1 MSILNLLRGLN
12 VEVDPIKN
20 KVTITGLR
28 FLYVCRD
35 LEKYIGAKMLY
46 SILDNVS
53 YSRLVFSMFYLP
65 DFYHAINTLLTDPK
79 FKRRIRSGRELLAI
93 RTELEKIPLIAN
105 IKIIN
110 ETEPNAIP
118 KIDKSKLNK
127 IFNNIKLFDYQ
138 DKFIDDCIWKSKLLG
153 LNGYL
158 LDAPPGAGKAQPLY
172 SKVKIP
178 GGWTT
183 MGEIQP
189 GDYVETDEGKY
200 TRVLDT
206 FPQGLRD
213 VYEITFKD
221 GRKVRCDENHL
232 WKVHFYDWKL
242 PNTCDDGYRIKTT
255 LEMIKE
261 HKRVRSKGKYLKIPL
276 VTGIDRPSYRDVDL
290 PLDPYFLGAILG
302 DGGIS
307 GTGVHIHT
315 PDEEIIDKIREK
327 LIPECQ
333 IIKNNYI
340 ESTCPV
346 FSVVRSGRENG
357 RKNQVKEILIEL
369 GLYGKRAWEKSIPE
383 VYFTGSYHQRL
394 ELLKGLLDT
403 DGYAGNGGSIEFSST
418 SETMALQ
425 VQELVW
431 SIGGICKLAKRQTYF
446 THKGVKKSGRISYRL
461 NIRHQFPESLFHVTR
476 KRDNLSNDN
485 QYSRHG
491 LKLAITDIEY
501 IGKEETKCISI
512 LSEKK
517 LYLTDNYIVTHN
529 TITSISLME
538 VLDADTI
545 IVVCPKK
552 AVNNVWDETINRIYK
567 EPQSYSMSLPVLHG
581 PSKPAGFD
589 INDHFIVCHY
599 ESLGKLNDYL
609 KSIKIPNKKYAVVL
623 DECLHPDTEVLT
635 PTGFKSIKDVTTDDK
650 VLQYNPDGS
659 NSWVN
664 PSRVVKKPTLESH
677 HYINSRWEQVVTP
690 NHRMIYKQ
698 KHRKS
703 GELSLREKLS
713 KDYYPGDDNTIVSGI
728 LINNGKTKLT
738 PLEKLLIAIQADGS
752 INYVSEVSKFI
763 KIEFHLTK
771 ERKINRLLN
780 ILKDVGIEYSDY
792 SSRNTDRIDKRF
804 LIRIPFEMLDFLKGF
819 ESCAKKIKSFDS
831 WVDLSDKTSD
841 WCREFI
847 EELVE
852 WDGYKSPPVDGIIKY
867 IYYSSTES
875 INADIVQLVAANCG
889 VRIKRTLSIDD
900 RKETYKDNH
909 RINMMKVSLANNQ
922 CTRKVINKHIDPVD
936 FYCVTVPSG
945 MFYVRYN
952 NKVSVTGN
960 CHSLNSHNSERSIQF
975 RELVSKIDP
984 IFCLW
989 MSGTPIKAL
998 GTETMTMF
1006 ATIDRLFDK
1015 SVYKSFLKVF
1025 GISGVYAISVMAHR
1039 LQLVRSEIK
1048 TNGSGVEQYTHKVK
1062 VTLQN
1067 GADYTLKTI
1076 SNKMIDYVK
1085 ERKEYYQKNAKK
1097 YEEDFFTSIDVY
1109 ISEVTR
1115 GRGNTT
1121 LFRNELEDYLTK
1133 AKTLHNGYSPT
1144 DPKHKQ
1150 YVLECNYYEDKVI
1163 IPRLPNDVKKI
1174 FRKAKSVYKYVELTI
1189 MGEALGNILGKARS
1203 RCNADM
1209 VKQLVTDAK
1218 VISEDGEIYQSN
1230 LPDLILNAQ
1239 AKTIIFTD
1247 YVEVVKETEY
1257 QLKLKG
1263 FKPISIFGETTSGNG
1278 LALQTKIFK
1287 EDSEIN
1293 PLITT
1298 YKTLSE
1304 AVPLT
1309 EANRVIFLN
1318 LPFRSG
1324 TYEQAVKRANRIG
1337 QTLDV
1342 DLFEVTLDTGEEPNI
1357 STRNEDI
1364 LKWSEEQVALILGK
1378 KLPEENKEILHGLI
1392 ETSTIEDKVKTGINT
1407 ITKVASKFLDW

>member
-12 VEVDPIKN
+12 VEVDPVSN

-158 LDAPPGAGKAQPLY
+158 LDAPPG
-172 SKVKIP
+172 
-178 GGWTT
+178 
-183 MGEIQP
+183 
-189 GDYVETDEGKY
+189 
-200 TRVLDT
+200 
-206 FPQGLRD
+206 
-213 VYEITFKD
+213 
-221 GRKVRCDENHL
+221 
-232 WKVHFYDWKL
+232 
-242 PNTCDDGYRIKTT
+242 
-255 LEMIKE
+255 
-261 HKRVRSKGKYLKIPL
+261 
-276 VTGIDRPSYRDVDL
+276 
-290 PLDPYFLGAILG
+290 
-302 DGGIS
+302 S
-307 GTGVHIHT
+307 G
-315 PDEEIIDKIREK
+315 
-327 LIPECQ
+327 
-333 IIKNNYI
+333 
-340 ESTCPV
+340 
-346 FSVVRSGRENG
+346 
-357 RKNQVKEILIEL
+357 
-369 GLYGKRAWEKSIPE
+369 KSI
-383 VYFTGSYHQRL
+383 S
-394 ELLKGLLDT
+394 
-403 DGYAGNGGSIEFSST
+403 
-418 SETMALQ
+418 
-425 VQELVW
+425 
-431 SIGGICKLAKRQTYF
+431 
-446 THKGVKKSGRISYRL
+446 
-461 NIRHQFPESLFHVTR
+461 
-476 KRDNLSNDN
+476 
-485 QYSRHG
+485 
-491 LKLAITDIEY
+491 
-501 IGKEETKCISI
+501 
-512 LSEKK
+512 
-517 LYLTDNYIVTHN
+517 
-529 TITSISLME
+529 SISLME
-538 VLDADTI
+538 ILDIDTI
-545 IVVCPKK
+545 FVVSPKK
-552 AVNNVWDETINRIYK
+552 AVNDVWDETITRIYK

-581 PSKPAGFD
+581 PSKPAGFN
-589 INDHFIVCHY
+589 INDRFIVCHY

-609 KSIKIPNKKYAVVL
+609 KSIKIPNKRYGVIL
-623 DECLHPDTEVLT
+623 DE
-635 PTGFKSIKDVTTDDK
+635 S
-650 VLQYNPDGS
+650 
-659 NSWVN
+659 
-664 PSRVVKKPTLESH
+664 
-677 HYINSRWEQVVTP
+677 
-690 NHRMIYKQ
+690 
-698 KHRKS
+698 
-703 GELSLREKLS
+703 
-713 KDYYPGDDNTIVSGI
+713 
-728 LINNGKTKLT
+728 
-738 PLEKLLIAIQADGS
+738 
-752 INYVSEVSKFI
+752 
-763 KIEFHLTK
+763 
-771 ERKINRLLN
+771 
-780 ILKDVGIEYSDY
+780 
-792 SSRNTDRIDKRF
+792 
-804 LIRIPFEMLDFLKGF
+804 
-819 ESCAKKIKSFDS
+819 
-831 WVDLSDKTSD
+831 
-841 WCREFI
+841 
-847 EELVE
+847 
-852 WDGYKSPPVDGIIKY
+852 
-867 IYYSSTES
+867 
-875 INADIVQLVAANCG
+875 
-889 VRIKRTLSIDD
+889 
-900 RKETYKDNH
+900 
-909 RINMMKVSLANNQ
+909 
-922 CTRKVINKHIDPVD
+922 
-936 FYCVTVPSG
+936 
-945 MFYVRYN
+945 
-952 NKVSVTGN
+952 
-960 CHSLNSHNSERSIQF
+960 HSLNSHNSERSIQF

-1097 YEEDFFTSIDVY
+1097 YEDDFFSSIEVY
-1109 ISEVTR
+1109 RSCVVK
-1115 GRGNTT
+1115 GRGDTSF
-1121 LFRNELEDYLTK
+1121 FRADLEDYLSK

-1392 ETSTIEDKVKTGINT
+1392 ETSTIEDKIKTGIDT
-1407 ITKVASKFLDW
+1407 VTRVASKFLDW

>member
-12 VEVDPIKN
+12 VEVDPVSN

-158 LDAPPGAGKAQPLY
+158 LDAPPGAGKTA
-172 SKVKIP
+172 
-178 GGWTT
+178 
-183 MGEIQP
+183 
-189 GDYVETDEGKY
+189 
-200 TRVLDT
+200 
-206 FPQGLRD
+206 
-213 VYEITFKD
+213 
-221 GRKVRCDENHL
+221 
-232 WKVHFYDWKL
+232 
-242 PNTCDDGYRIKTT
+242 
-255 LEMIKE
+255 
-261 HKRVRSKGKYLKIPL
+261 
-276 VTGIDRPSYRDVDL
+276 
-290 PLDPYFLGAILG
+290 A
-302 DGGIS
+302 
-307 GTGVHIHT
+307 
-315 PDEEIIDKIREK
+315 
-327 LIPECQ
+327 
-333 IIKNNYI
+333 
-340 ESTCPV
+340 
-346 FSVVRSGRENG
+346 
-357 RKNQVKEILIEL
+357 
-369 GLYGKRAWEKSIPE
+369 
-383 VYFTGSYHQRL
+383 
-394 ELLKGLLDT
+394 
-403 DGYAGNGGSIEFSST
+403 
-418 SETMALQ
+418 
-425 VQELVW
+425 
-431 SIGGICKLAKRQTYF
+431 
-446 THKGVKKSGRISYRL
+446 
-461 NIRHQFPESLFHVTR
+461 
-476 KRDNLSNDN
+476 
-485 QYSRHG
+485 
-491 LKLAITDIEY
+491 
-501 IGKEETKCISI
+501 
-512 LSEKK
+512 
-517 LYLTDNYIVTHN
+517 
-529 TITSISLME
+529 SISLME

-552 AVNNVWDETINRIYK
+552 AVNDVWDETINRIYK

-589 INDHFIVCHY
+589 INDRFIVCHY

-623 DECLHPDTEVLT
+623 DE
-635 PTGFKSIKDVTTDDK
+635 
-650 VLQYNPDGS
+650 
-659 NSWVN
+659 
-664 PSRVVKKPTLESH
+664 SH
-677 HYINSRWEQVVTP
+677 L
-690 NHRMIYKQ
+690 M
-698 KHRKS
+698 
-703 GELSLREKLS
+703 
-713 KDYYPGDDNTIVSGI
+713 
-728 LINNGKTKLT
+728 
-738 PLEKLLIAIQADGS
+738 
-752 INYVSEVSKFI
+752 
-763 KIEFHLTK
+763 
-771 ERKINRLLN
+771 
-780 ILKDVGIEYSDY
+780 
-792 SSRNTDRIDKRF
+792 
-804 LIRIPFEMLDFLKGF
+804 
-819 ESCAKKIKSFDS
+819 
-831 WVDLSDKTSD
+831 
-841 WCREFI
+841 
-847 EELVE
+847 
-852 WDGYKSPPVDGIIKY
+852 
-867 IYYSSTES
+867 
-875 INADIVQLVAANCG
+875 
-889 VRIKRTLSIDD
+889 
-900 RKETYKDNH
+900 
-909 RINMMKVSLANNQ
+909 
-922 CTRKVINKHIDPVD
+922 
-936 FYCVTVPSG
+936 
-945 MFYVRYN
+945 
-952 NKVSVTGN
+952 
-960 CHSLNSHNSERSIQF
+960 NSHNSERSIQF

-1097 YEEDFFTSIDVY
+1097 YEDDFFSSIEVY
-1109 ISEVTR
+1109 RSRVVK
-1115 GRGNTT
+1115 GRGDTG
-1121 LFRNELEDYLTK
+1121 LFRADLEDYLSK

-1392 ETSTIEDKVKTGINT
+1392 ETSTIEDKIKTGIDT
-1407 ITKVASKFLDW
+1407 VTRVASKFLDW

>member
-12 VEVDPIKN
+12 VEVDPIRN
-20 KVTITGLR
+20 KIEITGLR

-35 LEKYIGAKMLY
+35 LEKYIGSKMLY

-118 KIDKSKLNK
+118 KLDKSKLNK

-138 DKFIDDCIWKSKLLG
+138 DKFIDDCVWKSKLLG

-158 LDAPPGAGKAQPLY
+158 LDAGAG
-172 SKVKIP
+172 
-178 GGWTT
+178 T
-183 MGEIQP
+183 
-189 GDYVETDEGKY
+189 GK
-200 TRVLDT
+200 T
-206 FPQGLRD
+206 
-213 VYEITFKD
+213 
-221 GRKVRCDENHL
+221 
-232 WKVHFYDWKL
+232 
-242 PNTCDDGYRIKTT
+242 
-255 LEMIKE
+255 
-261 HKRVRSKGKYLKIPL
+261 
-276 VTGIDRPSYRDVDL
+276 
-290 PLDPYFLGAILG
+290 IL
-302 DGGIS
+302 
-307 GTGVHIHT
+307 
-315 PDEEIIDKIREK
+315 
-327 LIPECQ
+327 
-333 IIKNNYI
+333 
-340 ESTCPV
+340 
-346 FSVVRSGRENG
+346 
-357 RKNQVKEILIEL
+357 
-369 GLYGKRAWEKSIPE
+369 
-383 VYFTGSYHQRL
+383 
-394 ELLKGLLDT
+394 
-403 DGYAGNGGSIEFSST
+403 
-418 SETMALQ
+418 
-425 VQELVW
+425 
-431 SIGGICKLAKRQTYF
+431 
-446 THKGVKKSGRISYRL
+446 
-461 NIRHQFPESLFHVTR
+461 
-476 KRDNLSNDN
+476 
-485 QYSRHG
+485 
-491 LKLAITDIEY
+491 
-501 IGKEETKCISI
+501 
-512 LSEKK
+512 
-517 LYLTDNYIVTHN
+517 
-529 TITSISLME
+529 SISLAEM
-538 VLDADTI
+538 LDSDTI
-545 IVVCPKK
+545 IVISPKK
-552 AVNNVWDETINRIYK
+552 AVNDVWDETITRIYK
-567 EPQSYSMSLPVLHG
+567 EPQPYSMSLPILHG

-589 INDHFIVCHY
+589 INDRFIVCHY

-609 KSIKIPNKKYAVVL
+609 DSIKIPNKRYAIVL
-623 DECLHPDTEVLT
+623 DE
-635 PTGFKSIKDVTTDDK
+635 
-650 VLQYNPDGS
+650 
-659 NSWVN
+659 
-664 PSRVVKKPTLESH
+664 
-677 HYINSRWEQVVTP
+677 
-690 NHRMIYKQ
+690 
-698 KHRKS
+698 
-703 GELSLREKLS
+703 
-713 KDYYPGDDNTIVSGI
+713 
-728 LINNGKTKLT
+728 
-738 PLEKLLIAIQADGS
+738 
-752 INYVSEVSKFI
+752 
-763 KIEFHLTK
+763 
-771 ERKINRLLN
+771 
-780 ILKDVGIEYSDY
+780 
-792 SSRNTDRIDKRF
+792 
-804 LIRIPFEMLDFLKGF
+804 
-819 ESCAKKIKSFDS
+819 
-831 WVDLSDKTSD
+831 
-841 WCREFI
+841 
-847 EELVE
+847 
-852 WDGYKSPPVDGIIKY
+852 
-867 IYYSSTES
+867 
-875 INADIVQLVAANCG
+875 
-889 VRIKRTLSIDD
+889 
-900 RKETYKDNH
+900 
-909 RINMMKVSLANNQ
+909 
-922 CTRKVINKHIDPVD
+922 
-936 FYCVTVPSG
+936 
-945 MFYVRYN
+945 
-952 NKVSVTGN
+952 

-1097 YEEDFFTSIDVY
+1097 YEDDFFSSIEVY
-1109 ISEVTR
+1109 RSRVVK
-1115 GRGNTT
+1115 GRGDTNF
-1121 LFRNELEDYLTK
+1121 FRADLEDYLSK

-1163 IPRLPNDVKKI
+1163 IPRLPNDVKKV

-1209 VKQLVTDAK
+1209 VKQLVADAK

-1392 ETSTIEDKVKTGINT
+1392 ETSTIEDKIKTGIDT
-1407 ITKVASKFLDW
+1407 VTRVASKFLDW

>member
-12 VEVDPIKN
+12 VEVDPVSN

-110 ETEPNAIP
+110 STDPSAIP

-158 LDAPPGAGKAQPLY
+158 LDAPPG
-172 SKVKIP
+172 
-178 GGWTT
+178 
-183 MGEIQP
+183 
-189 GDYVETDEGKY
+189 
-200 TRVLDT
+200 
-206 FPQGLRD
+206 
-213 VYEITFKD
+213 
-221 GRKVRCDENHL
+221 
-232 WKVHFYDWKL
+232 
-242 PNTCDDGYRIKTT
+242 
-255 LEMIKE
+255 
-261 HKRVRSKGKYLKIPL
+261 
-276 VTGIDRPSYRDVDL
+276 
-290 PLDPYFLGAILG
+290 
-302 DGGIS
+302 S
-307 GTGVHIHT
+307 G
-315 PDEEIIDKIREK
+315 
-327 LIPECQ
+327 
-333 IIKNNYI
+333 
-340 ESTCPV
+340 
-346 FSVVRSGRENG
+346 
-357 RKNQVKEILIEL
+357 
-369 GLYGKRAWEKSIPE
+369 KSI
-383 VYFTGSYHQRL
+383 S
-394 ELLKGLLDT
+394 
-403 DGYAGNGGSIEFSST
+403 
-418 SETMALQ
+418 
-425 VQELVW
+425 
-431 SIGGICKLAKRQTYF
+431 
-446 THKGVKKSGRISYRL
+446 
-461 NIRHQFPESLFHVTR
+461 
-476 KRDNLSNDN
+476 
-485 QYSRHG
+485 
-491 LKLAITDIEY
+491 
-501 IGKEETKCISI
+501 
-512 LSEKK
+512 
-517 LYLTDNYIVTHN
+517 
-529 TITSISLME
+529 SISLME
-538 VLDADTI
+538 ILDIDTI
-545 IVVCPKK
+545 FVVSPKK
-552 AVNNVWDETINRIYK
+552 AVNDVWDETITRIYK

-589 INDHFIVCHY
+589 IDDRFIVCHY

-609 KSIKIPNKKYAVVL
+609 KSIKIPNKRYGVIL
-623 DECLHPDTEVLT
+623 DE
-635 PTGFKSIKDVTTDDK
+635 S
-650 VLQYNPDGS
+650 
-659 NSWVN
+659 
-664 PSRVVKKPTLESH
+664 
-677 HYINSRWEQVVTP
+677 
-690 NHRMIYKQ
+690 
-698 KHRKS
+698 
-703 GELSLREKLS
+703 
-713 KDYYPGDDNTIVSGI
+713 
-728 LINNGKTKLT
+728 
-738 PLEKLLIAIQADGS
+738 
-752 INYVSEVSKFI
+752 
-763 KIEFHLTK
+763 
-771 ERKINRLLN
+771 
-780 ILKDVGIEYSDY
+780 
-792 SSRNTDRIDKRF
+792 
-804 LIRIPFEMLDFLKGF
+804 
-819 ESCAKKIKSFDS
+819 
-831 WVDLSDKTSD
+831 
-841 WCREFI
+841 
-847 EELVE
+847 
-852 WDGYKSPPVDGIIKY
+852 
-867 IYYSSTES
+867 
-875 INADIVQLVAANCG
+875 
-889 VRIKRTLSIDD
+889 
-900 RKETYKDNH
+900 
-909 RINMMKVSLANNQ
+909 
-922 CTRKVINKHIDPVD
+922 
-936 FYCVTVPSG
+936 
-945 MFYVRYN
+945 
-952 NKVSVTGN
+952 
-960 CHSLNSHNSERSIQF
+960 HSLNSHNSERSIQF

-1015 SVYKSFLKVF
+1015 NVYKSFLKVF

-1097 YEEDFFTSIDVY
+1097 YEDDFFSSIEVY
-1109 ISEVTR
+1109 RSCVVK
-1115 GRGNTT
+1115 GRGDTSF
-1121 LFRNELEDYLTK
+1121 FRADLEDYLSK

-1392 ETSTIEDKVKTGINT
+1392 ESSTVEDKVKTGINT

>member
-12 VEVDPIKN
+12 VEVDPVHN
-20 KVTITGLR
+20 KVEITGLR

-118 KIDKSKLNK
+118 KLDKSKLNK

-158 LDAPPGAGKAQPLY
+158 LDAPPGAGKTA
-172 SKVKIP
+172 
-178 GGWTT
+178 
-183 MGEIQP
+183 
-189 GDYVETDEGKY
+189 
-200 TRVLDT
+200 
-206 FPQGLRD
+206 
-213 VYEITFKD
+213 
-221 GRKVRCDENHL
+221 
-232 WKVHFYDWKL
+232 
-242 PNTCDDGYRIKTT
+242 
-255 LEMIKE
+255 
-261 HKRVRSKGKYLKIPL
+261 
-276 VTGIDRPSYRDVDL
+276 
-290 PLDPYFLGAILG
+290 A
-302 DGGIS
+302 
-307 GTGVHIHT
+307 
-315 PDEEIIDKIREK
+315 
-327 LIPECQ
+327 
-333 IIKNNYI
+333 
-340 ESTCPV
+340 
-346 FSVVRSGRENG
+346 
-357 RKNQVKEILIEL
+357 
-369 GLYGKRAWEKSIPE
+369 
-383 VYFTGSYHQRL
+383 
-394 ELLKGLLDT
+394 
-403 DGYAGNGGSIEFSST
+403 
-418 SETMALQ
+418 
-425 VQELVW
+425 
-431 SIGGICKLAKRQTYF
+431 
-446 THKGVKKSGRISYRL
+446 
-461 NIRHQFPESLFHVTR
+461 
-476 KRDNLSNDN
+476 
-485 QYSRHG
+485 
-491 LKLAITDIEY
+491 
-501 IGKEETKCISI
+501 
-512 LSEKK
+512 
-517 LYLTDNYIVTHN
+517 
-529 TITSISLME
+529 SISLME

-552 AVNNVWDETINRIYK
+552 AVNDVWDETITRIYK

-589 INDHFIVCHY
+589 INDHFIICHY

-623 DECLHPDTEVLT
+623 DE
-635 PTGFKSIKDVTTDDK
+635 S
-650 VLQYNPDGS
+650 
-659 NSWVN
+659 
-664 PSRVVKKPTLESH
+664 
-677 HYINSRWEQVVTP
+677 
-690 NHRMIYKQ
+690 
-698 KHRKS
+698 
-703 GELSLREKLS
+703 
-713 KDYYPGDDNTIVSGI
+713 
-728 LINNGKTKLT
+728 
-738 PLEKLLIAIQADGS
+738 
-752 INYVSEVSKFI
+752 
-763 KIEFHLTK
+763 
-771 ERKINRLLN
+771 
-780 ILKDVGIEYSDY
+780 
-792 SSRNTDRIDKRF
+792 
-804 LIRIPFEMLDFLKGF
+804 
-819 ESCAKKIKSFDS
+819 
-831 WVDLSDKTSD
+831 
-841 WCREFI
+841 
-847 EELVE
+847 
-852 WDGYKSPPVDGIIKY
+852 
-867 IYYSSTES
+867 
-875 INADIVQLVAANCG
+875 
-889 VRIKRTLSIDD
+889 
-900 RKETYKDNH
+900 
-909 RINMMKVSLANNQ
+909 
-922 CTRKVINKHIDPVD
+922 
-936 FYCVTVPSG
+936 
-945 MFYVRYN
+945 
-952 NKVSVTGN
+952 
-960 CHSLNSHNSERSIQF
+960 HSLNSHNSERSIQF

-1097 YEEDFFTSIDVY
+1097 YEDDFFSSIEVY
-1109 ISEVTR
+1109 RSRVVK
-1115 GRGNTT
+1115 GRGDTNF
-1121 LFRNELEDYLTK
+1121 FRADLEDYLVK

-1163 IPRLPNDVKKI
+1163 IPRLPNDVKKV

-1392 ETSTIEDKVKTGINT
+1392 ETSTIEDKIKTGIDT
-1407 ITKVASKFLDW
+1407 VTRVASKFLDW

>member
-12 VEVDPIKN
+12 VEVDPVHN
-20 KVTITGLR
+20 KVEITGLR

-158 LDAPPGAGKAQPLY
+158 LDAPPG
-172 SKVKIP
+172 
-178 GGWTT
+178 
-183 MGEIQP
+183 
-189 GDYVETDEGKY
+189 
-200 TRVLDT
+200 
-206 FPQGLRD
+206 
-213 VYEITFKD
+213 
-221 GRKVRCDENHL
+221 
-232 WKVHFYDWKL
+232 
-242 PNTCDDGYRIKTT
+242 
-255 LEMIKE
+255 
-261 HKRVRSKGKYLKIPL
+261 
-276 VTGIDRPSYRDVDL
+276 
-290 PLDPYFLGAILG
+290 
-302 DGGIS
+302 S
-307 GTGVHIHT
+307 G
-315 PDEEIIDKIREK
+315 
-327 LIPECQ
+327 
-333 IIKNNYI
+333 
-340 ESTCPV
+340 
-346 FSVVRSGRENG
+346 
-357 RKNQVKEILIEL
+357 
-369 GLYGKRAWEKSIPE
+369 KSI
-383 VYFTGSYHQRL
+383 S
-394 ELLKGLLDT
+394 
-403 DGYAGNGGSIEFSST
+403 
-418 SETMALQ
+418 
-425 VQELVW
+425 
-431 SIGGICKLAKRQTYF
+431 
-446 THKGVKKSGRISYRL
+446 
-461 NIRHQFPESLFHVTR
+461 
-476 KRDNLSNDN
+476 
-485 QYSRHG
+485 
-491 LKLAITDIEY
+491 
-501 IGKEETKCISI
+501 
-512 LSEKK
+512 
-517 LYLTDNYIVTHN
+517 
-529 TITSISLME
+529 SISLME
-538 VLDADTI
+538 ILDIDTI
-545 IVVCPKK
+545 FVVSPKK
-552 AVNNVWDETINRIYK
+552 AVNDVWDETIIRIYK
-567 EPQSYSMSLPVLHG
+567 EPQSYSMSLPILHG

-589 INDHFIVCHY
+589 INDRFIVCHY

-609 KSIKIPNKKYAVVL
+609 KSIKIPNKRYGVIL
-623 DECLHPDTEVLT
+623 DE
-635 PTGFKSIKDVTTDDK
+635 S
-650 VLQYNPDGS
+650 
-659 NSWVN
+659 
-664 PSRVVKKPTLESH
+664 
-677 HYINSRWEQVVTP
+677 
-690 NHRMIYKQ
+690 
-698 KHRKS
+698 
-703 GELSLREKLS
+703 
-713 KDYYPGDDNTIVSGI
+713 
-728 LINNGKTKLT
+728 
-738 PLEKLLIAIQADGS
+738 
-752 INYVSEVSKFI
+752 
-763 KIEFHLTK
+763 
-771 ERKINRLLN
+771 
-780 ILKDVGIEYSDY
+780 
-792 SSRNTDRIDKRF
+792 
-804 LIRIPFEMLDFLKGF
+804 
-819 ESCAKKIKSFDS
+819 
-831 WVDLSDKTSD
+831 
-841 WCREFI
+841 
-847 EELVE
+847 
-852 WDGYKSPPVDGIIKY
+852 
-867 IYYSSTES
+867 
-875 INADIVQLVAANCG
+875 
-889 VRIKRTLSIDD
+889 
-900 RKETYKDNH
+900 
-909 RINMMKVSLANNQ
+909 
-922 CTRKVINKHIDPVD
+922 
-936 FYCVTVPSG
+936 
-945 MFYVRYN
+945 
-952 NKVSVTGN
+952 
-960 CHSLNSHNSERSIQF
+960 HSLNSHNSERSIQF

-1067 GADYTLKTI
+1067 CADYTLKTI

-1097 YEEDFFTSIDVY
+1097 YEDDFFSSIEIYRSHV
-1109 ISEVTR
+1109 VK
-1115 GRGNTT
+1115 GRGDTSF
-1121 LFRNELEDYLTK
+1121 FRADLEDYLSK

-1163 IPRLPNDVKKI
+1163 IPRLPNDVKKV

-1392 ETSTIEDKVKTGINT
+1392 ETSTIEDKIKTGIDT
-1407 ITKVASKFLDW
+1407 VTRVASKFLDW

>member
-12 VEVDPIKN
+12 VEVDPVSN

-93 RTELEKIPLIAN
+93 RTELEKIPLVAN

-110 ETEPNAIP
+110 STDPSVIP

-158 LDAPPGAGKAQPLY
+158 LDAPPGAGKTA
-172 SKVKIP
+172 
-178 GGWTT
+178 
-183 MGEIQP
+183 
-189 GDYVETDEGKY
+189 
-200 TRVLDT
+200 
-206 FPQGLRD
+206 
-213 VYEITFKD
+213 
-221 GRKVRCDENHL
+221 
-232 WKVHFYDWKL
+232 
-242 PNTCDDGYRIKTT
+242 
-255 LEMIKE
+255 
-261 HKRVRSKGKYLKIPL
+261 
-276 VTGIDRPSYRDVDL
+276 
-290 PLDPYFLGAILG
+290 A
-302 DGGIS
+302 
-307 GTGVHIHT
+307 
-315 PDEEIIDKIREK
+315 
-327 LIPECQ
+327 
-333 IIKNNYI
+333 
-340 ESTCPV
+340 
-346 FSVVRSGRENG
+346 
-357 RKNQVKEILIEL
+357 
-369 GLYGKRAWEKSIPE
+369 
-383 VYFTGSYHQRL
+383 
-394 ELLKGLLDT
+394 
-403 DGYAGNGGSIEFSST
+403 
-418 SETMALQ
+418 
-425 VQELVW
+425 
-431 SIGGICKLAKRQTYF
+431 
-446 THKGVKKSGRISYRL
+446 
-461 NIRHQFPESLFHVTR
+461 
-476 KRDNLSNDN
+476 
-485 QYSRHG
+485 
-491 LKLAITDIEY
+491 
-501 IGKEETKCISI
+501 
-512 LSEKK
+512 
-517 LYLTDNYIVTHN
+517 
-529 TITSISLME
+529 SISLME

-552 AVNNVWDETINRIYK
+552 AVNDVWDETINRIYK

-623 DECLHPDTEVLT
+623 DE
-635 PTGFKSIKDVTTDDK
+635 
-650 VLQYNPDGS
+650 
-659 NSWVN
+659 
-664 PSRVVKKPTLESH
+664 SH
-677 HYINSRWEQVVTP
+677 L
-690 NHRMIYKQ
+690 M
-698 KHRKS
+698 
-703 GELSLREKLS
+703 
-713 KDYYPGDDNTIVSGI
+713 
-728 LINNGKTKLT
+728 
-738 PLEKLLIAIQADGS
+738 
-752 INYVSEVSKFI
+752 
-763 KIEFHLTK
+763 
-771 ERKINRLLN
+771 
-780 ILKDVGIEYSDY
+780 
-792 SSRNTDRIDKRF
+792 
-804 LIRIPFEMLDFLKGF
+804 
-819 ESCAKKIKSFDS
+819 
-831 WVDLSDKTSD
+831 
-841 WCREFI
+841 
-847 EELVE
+847 
-852 WDGYKSPPVDGIIKY
+852 
-867 IYYSSTES
+867 
-875 INADIVQLVAANCG
+875 
-889 VRIKRTLSIDD
+889 
-900 RKETYKDNH
+900 
-909 RINMMKVSLANNQ
+909 
-922 CTRKVINKHIDPVD
+922 
-936 FYCVTVPSG
+936 
-945 MFYVRYN
+945 
-952 NKVSVTGN
+952 
-960 CHSLNSHNSERSIQF
+960 NSHNSERSIQF

-984 IFCLW
+984 VFCLW

-1067 GADYTLKTI
+1067 GAEYTLKTI

-1097 YEEDFFTSIDVY
+1097 YEEDFFRSIDVY
-1109 ISEVTR
+1109 RSCVVK
-1115 GRGNTT
+1115 GRGDTSF
-1121 LFRNELEDYLTK
+1121 FRADLEDYLSK

-1392 ETSTIEDKVKTGINT
+1392 ETSTIEDKVKTGIDT

>member
-12 VEVDPIKN
+12 VEVDPVNN

-118 KIDKSKLNK
+118 KLDKSKLNK

-158 LDAPPGAGKAQPLY
+158 LDAPPGAGKTVA
-172 SKVKIP
+172 
-178 GGWTT
+178 
-183 MGEIQP
+183 
-189 GDYVETDEGKY
+189 
-200 TRVLDT
+200 
-206 FPQGLRD
+206 
-213 VYEITFKD
+213 
-221 GRKVRCDENHL
+221 
-232 WKVHFYDWKL
+232 
-242 PNTCDDGYRIKTT
+242 
-255 LEMIKE
+255 
-261 HKRVRSKGKYLKIPL
+261 
-276 VTGIDRPSYRDVDL
+276 
-290 PLDPYFLGAILG
+290 
-302 DGGIS
+302 
-307 GTGVHIHT
+307 
-315 PDEEIIDKIREK
+315 
-327 LIPECQ
+327 
-333 IIKNNYI
+333 
-340 ESTCPV
+340 
-346 FSVVRSGRENG
+346 
-357 RKNQVKEILIEL
+357 
-369 GLYGKRAWEKSIPE
+369 
-383 VYFTGSYHQRL
+383 
-394 ELLKGLLDT
+394 
-403 DGYAGNGGSIEFSST
+403 
-418 SETMALQ
+418 
-425 VQELVW
+425 
-431 SIGGICKLAKRQTYF
+431 
-446 THKGVKKSGRISYRL
+446 
-461 NIRHQFPESLFHVTR
+461 
-476 KRDNLSNDN
+476 
-485 QYSRHG
+485 
-491 LKLAITDIEY
+491 
-501 IGKEETKCISI
+501 
-512 LSEKK
+512 
-517 LYLTDNYIVTHN
+517 
-529 TITSISLME
+529 SISLME

-552 AVNNVWDETINRIYK
+552 AVNDVWDETINRIYK

-589 INDHFIVCHY
+589 INNHFIVCHY

-609 KSIKIPNKKYAVVL
+609 NSIKIPNKRYAVVL
-623 DECLHPDTEVLT
+623 DE
-635 PTGFKSIKDVTTDDK
+635 
-650 VLQYNPDGS
+650 
-659 NSWVN
+659 
-664 PSRVVKKPTLESH
+664 SH
-677 HYINSRWEQVVTP
+677 L
-690 NHRMIYKQ
+690 M
-698 KHRKS
+698 
-703 GELSLREKLS
+703 
-713 KDYYPGDDNTIVSGI
+713 
-728 LINNGKTKLT
+728 
-738 PLEKLLIAIQADGS
+738 
-752 INYVSEVSKFI
+752 
-763 KIEFHLTK
+763 
-771 ERKINRLLN
+771 
-780 ILKDVGIEYSDY
+780 
-792 SSRNTDRIDKRF
+792 
-804 LIRIPFEMLDFLKGF
+804 
-819 ESCAKKIKSFDS
+819 
-831 WVDLSDKTSD
+831 
-841 WCREFI
+841 
-847 EELVE
+847 
-852 WDGYKSPPVDGIIKY
+852 
-867 IYYSSTES
+867 
-875 INADIVQLVAANCG
+875 
-889 VRIKRTLSIDD
+889 
-900 RKETYKDNH
+900 
-909 RINMMKVSLANNQ
+909 
-922 CTRKVINKHIDPVD
+922 
-936 FYCVTVPSG
+936 
-945 MFYVRYN
+945 
-952 NKVSVTGN
+952 
-960 CHSLNSHNSERSIQF
+960 NSHNSERSIQF

-1097 YEEDFFTSIDVY
+1097 YEDDFFSSIEVY
-1109 ISEVTR
+1109 RSRVVK
-1115 GRGNTT
+1115 GRGDTGF
-1121 LFRNELEDYLTK
+1121 FRADLEDYLSK

-1163 IPRLPNDVKKI
+1163 IPRLPNDVKKV

-1189 MGEALGNILGKARS
+1189 MGEALGNILGKARY

-1392 ETSTIEDKVKTGINT
+1392 ETSTIEDKIKTGIDT
-1407 ITKVASKFLDW
+1407 VTRVASKFLDW

>member
-1 MSILNLLRGLN
+1 MSILNLLRGLK
-12 VEVDPIKN
+12 VEVDPISN

-158 LDAPPGAGKAQPLY
+158 LDAPPGAGKTA
-172 SKVKIP
+172 
-178 GGWTT
+178 
-183 MGEIQP
+183 
-189 GDYVETDEGKY
+189 
-200 TRVLDT
+200 
-206 FPQGLRD
+206 
-213 VYEITFKD
+213 
-221 GRKVRCDENHL
+221 
-232 WKVHFYDWKL
+232 
-242 PNTCDDGYRIKTT
+242 
-255 LEMIKE
+255 
-261 HKRVRSKGKYLKIPL
+261 
-276 VTGIDRPSYRDVDL
+276 
-290 PLDPYFLGAILG
+290 A
-302 DGGIS
+302 
-307 GTGVHIHT
+307 
-315 PDEEIIDKIREK
+315 
-327 LIPECQ
+327 
-333 IIKNNYI
+333 
-340 ESTCPV
+340 
-346 FSVVRSGRENG
+346 
-357 RKNQVKEILIEL
+357 
-369 GLYGKRAWEKSIPE
+369 
-383 VYFTGSYHQRL
+383 
-394 ELLKGLLDT
+394 
-403 DGYAGNGGSIEFSST
+403 
-418 SETMALQ
+418 
-425 VQELVW
+425 
-431 SIGGICKLAKRQTYF
+431 
-446 THKGVKKSGRISYRL
+446 
-461 NIRHQFPESLFHVTR
+461 
-476 KRDNLSNDN
+476 
-485 QYSRHG
+485 
-491 LKLAITDIEY
+491 
-501 IGKEETKCISI
+501 
-512 LSEKK
+512 
-517 LYLTDNYIVTHN
+517 
-529 TITSISLME
+529 SISLME

-545 IVVCPKK
+545 FVVCPKK
-552 AVNNVWDETINRIYK
+552 AVNDVWDETINRIYK

-589 INDHFIVCHY
+589 INDRFIVCHY

-623 DECLHPDTEVLT
+623 DE
-635 PTGFKSIKDVTTDDK
+635 
-650 VLQYNPDGS
+650 
-659 NSWVN
+659 
-664 PSRVVKKPTLESH
+664 SH
-677 HYINSRWEQVVTP
+677 L
-690 NHRMIYKQ
+690 M
-698 KHRKS
+698 
-703 GELSLREKLS
+703 
-713 KDYYPGDDNTIVSGI
+713 
-728 LINNGKTKLT
+728 
-738 PLEKLLIAIQADGS
+738 
-752 INYVSEVSKFI
+752 
-763 KIEFHLTK
+763 
-771 ERKINRLLN
+771 
-780 ILKDVGIEYSDY
+780 
-792 SSRNTDRIDKRF
+792 
-804 LIRIPFEMLDFLKGF
+804 
-819 ESCAKKIKSFDS
+819 
-831 WVDLSDKTSD
+831 
-841 WCREFI
+841 
-847 EELVE
+847 
-852 WDGYKSPPVDGIIKY
+852 
-867 IYYSSTES
+867 
-875 INADIVQLVAANCG
+875 
-889 VRIKRTLSIDD
+889 
-900 RKETYKDNH
+900 
-909 RINMMKVSLANNQ
+909 
-922 CTRKVINKHIDPVD
+922 
-936 FYCVTVPSG
+936 
-945 MFYVRYN
+945 
-952 NKVSVTGN
+952 
-960 CHSLNSHNSERSIQF
+960 NSHNSERSIQF

-1097 YEEDFFTSIDVY
+1097 YEEDFFRSIDVY

-1392 ETSTIEDKVKTGINT
+1392 ETSTIEDKIKTGIDT
-1407 ITKVASKFLDW
+1407 VTRVASKFLDW

>member
-1 MSILNLLRGLN
+1 MSILNLLRRLN
-12 VEVDPIKN
+12 VEVDPIHN
-20 KVTITGLR
+20 KVEITGLR

-110 ETEPNAIP
+110 ETEPNVIP
-118 KIDKSKLNK
+118 KLDKSKLNR

-138 DKFIDDCIWKSKLLG
+138 DKFIDDCVWKSKLLG

-158 LDAPPGAGKAQPLY
+158 LDAAAG
-172 SKVKIP
+172 S
-178 GGWTT
+178 
-183 MGEIQP
+183 
-189 GDYVETDEGKY
+189 GK
-200 TRVLDT
+200 T
-206 FPQGLRD
+206 FL
-213 VYEITFKD
+213 
-221 GRKVRCDENHL
+221 
-232 WKVHFYDWKL
+232 
-242 PNTCDDGYRIKTT
+242 
-255 LEMIKE
+255 
-261 HKRVRSKGKYLKIPL
+261 
-276 VTGIDRPSYRDVDL
+276 
-290 PLDPYFLGAILG
+290 
-302 DGGIS
+302 
-307 GTGVHIHT
+307 
-315 PDEEIIDKIREK
+315 
-327 LIPECQ
+327 
-333 IIKNNYI
+333 
-340 ESTCPV
+340 
-346 FSVVRSGRENG
+346 
-357 RKNQVKEILIEL
+357 
-369 GLYGKRAWEKSIPE
+369 
-383 VYFTGSYHQRL
+383 
-394 ELLKGLLDT
+394 
-403 DGYAGNGGSIEFSST
+403 
-418 SETMALQ
+418 
-425 VQELVW
+425 
-431 SIGGICKLAKRQTYF
+431 
-446 THKGVKKSGRISYRL
+446 
-461 NIRHQFPESLFHVTR
+461 
-476 KRDNLSNDN
+476 
-485 QYSRHG
+485 
-491 LKLAITDIEY
+491 
-501 IGKEETKCISI
+501 
-512 LSEKK
+512 
-517 LYLTDNYIVTHN
+517 
-529 TITSISLME
+529 SISLAEM
-538 VLDADTI
+538 LDADTI

-552 AVNNVWDETINRIYK
+552 AVNDVWDETINRIYK

-589 INDHFIVCHY
+589 INDRFIVCHY

-609 KSIKIPNKKYAVVL
+609 NSIKIPNKRYFTVL
-623 DECLHPDTEVLT
+623 DE
-635 PTGFKSIKDVTTDDK
+635 
-650 VLQYNPDGS
+650 
-659 NSWVN
+659 
-664 PSRVVKKPTLESH
+664 
-677 HYINSRWEQVVTP
+677 
-690 NHRMIYKQ
+690 
-698 KHRKS
+698 
-703 GELSLREKLS
+703 
-713 KDYYPGDDNTIVSGI
+713 
-728 LINNGKTKLT
+728 
-738 PLEKLLIAIQADGS
+738 
-752 INYVSEVSKFI
+752 
-763 KIEFHLTK
+763 
-771 ERKINRLLN
+771 
-780 ILKDVGIEYSDY
+780 
-792 SSRNTDRIDKRF
+792 
-804 LIRIPFEMLDFLKGF
+804 
-819 ESCAKKIKSFDS
+819 
-831 WVDLSDKTSD
+831 
-841 WCREFI
+841 
-847 EELVE
+847 
-852 WDGYKSPPVDGIIKY
+852 
-867 IYYSSTES
+867 
-875 INADIVQLVAANCG
+875 
-889 VRIKRTLSIDD
+889 
-900 RKETYKDNH
+900 
-909 RINMMKVSLANNQ
+909 
-922 CTRKVINKHIDPVD
+922 
-936 FYCVTVPSG
+936 
-945 MFYVRYN
+945 
-952 NKVSVTGN
+952 

-1097 YEEDFFTSIDVY
+1097 YEDDFFSSIEVY
-1109 ISEVTR
+1109 RSRVVK
-1115 GRGNTT
+1115 GRGDTSF
-1121 LFRNELEDYLTK
+1121 FRADLEDYLSK

-1163 IPRLPNDVKKI
+1163 IPRLPNDVKKV

-1342 DLFEVTLDTGEEPNI
+1342 DLFEVTLDTDEEPNI

-1392 ETSTIEDKVKTGINT
+1392 ETSTIEDKIKTGIDT
-1407 ITKVASKFLDW
+1407 VTRVASKFLDW

>member
-12 VEVDPIKN
+12 VEVDTVSN

-105 IKIIN
+105 IKTIN
-110 ETEPNAIP
+110 ETEPNEIP
-118 KIDKSKLNK
+118 KLDKSKLNK

-138 DKFIDDCIWKSKLLG
+138 DKFIDDCVWKSKLLG

-158 LDAPPGAGKAQPLY
+158 LDAPPGAGKTVA
-172 SKVKIP
+172 
-178 GGWTT
+178 
-183 MGEIQP
+183 
-189 GDYVETDEGKY
+189 
-200 TRVLDT
+200 
-206 FPQGLRD
+206 
-213 VYEITFKD
+213 
-221 GRKVRCDENHL
+221 
-232 WKVHFYDWKL
+232 
-242 PNTCDDGYRIKTT
+242 
-255 LEMIKE
+255 
-261 HKRVRSKGKYLKIPL
+261 
-276 VTGIDRPSYRDVDL
+276 
-290 PLDPYFLGAILG
+290 
-302 DGGIS
+302 
-307 GTGVHIHT
+307 
-315 PDEEIIDKIREK
+315 
-327 LIPECQ
+327 
-333 IIKNNYI
+333 
-340 ESTCPV
+340 
-346 FSVVRSGRENG
+346 
-357 RKNQVKEILIEL
+357 
-369 GLYGKRAWEKSIPE
+369 
-383 VYFTGSYHQRL
+383 
-394 ELLKGLLDT
+394 
-403 DGYAGNGGSIEFSST
+403 
-418 SETMALQ
+418 
-425 VQELVW
+425 
-431 SIGGICKLAKRQTYF
+431 
-446 THKGVKKSGRISYRL
+446 
-461 NIRHQFPESLFHVTR
+461 
-476 KRDNLSNDN
+476 
-485 QYSRHG
+485 
-491 LKLAITDIEY
+491 
-501 IGKEETKCISI
+501 
-512 LSEKK
+512 
-517 LYLTDNYIVTHN
+517 
-529 TITSISLME
+529 SISLME

-552 AVNNVWDETINRIYK
+552 AVNDVWDETINRIYK

-589 INDHFIVCHY
+589 INNHFIVCHY

-609 KSIKIPNKKYAVVL
+609 NSIKIPNKRYAVVL
-623 DECLHPDTEVLT
+623 DE
-635 PTGFKSIKDVTTDDK
+635 
-650 VLQYNPDGS
+650 
-659 NSWVN
+659 
-664 PSRVVKKPTLESH
+664 SH
-677 HYINSRWEQVVTP
+677 L
-690 NHRMIYKQ
+690 M
-698 KHRKS
+698 
-703 GELSLREKLS
+703 
-713 KDYYPGDDNTIVSGI
+713 
-728 LINNGKTKLT
+728 
-738 PLEKLLIAIQADGS
+738 
-752 INYVSEVSKFI
+752 
-763 KIEFHLTK
+763 
-771 ERKINRLLN
+771 
-780 ILKDVGIEYSDY
+780 
-792 SSRNTDRIDKRF
+792 
-804 LIRIPFEMLDFLKGF
+804 
-819 ESCAKKIKSFDS
+819 
-831 WVDLSDKTSD
+831 
-841 WCREFI
+841 
-847 EELVE
+847 
-852 WDGYKSPPVDGIIKY
+852 
-867 IYYSSTES
+867 
-875 INADIVQLVAANCG
+875 
-889 VRIKRTLSIDD
+889 
-900 RKETYKDNH
+900 
-909 RINMMKVSLANNQ
+909 
-922 CTRKVINKHIDPVD
+922 
-936 FYCVTVPSG
+936 
-945 MFYVRYN
+945 
-952 NKVSVTGN
+952 
-960 CHSLNSHNSERSIQF
+960 NSHNSERSIQF

-1097 YEEDFFTSIDVY
+1097 YEDDFFSSIEVY
-1109 ISEVTR
+1109 RSRVVK
-1115 GRGNTT
+1115 GRGDTSF
-1121 LFRNELEDYLTK
+1121 FRADLEDYLSK

-1163 IPRLPNDVKKI
+1163 IPRLPNDVKKV

-1392 ETSTIEDKVKTGINT
+1392 ETSTIEDKIKTGIDT
-1407 ITKVASKFLDW
+1407 VTRVASKFLDW

>member
-12 VEVDPIKN
+12 VEVDPIRN
-20 KVTITGLR
+20 KVEITGLR

-118 KIDKSKLNK
+118 KLDKSKLNR

-138 DKFIDDCIWKSKLLG
+138 DKFIDDCVWKSKLLG

-158 LDAPPGAGKAQPLY
+158 LDAPPGAGKTA
-172 SKVKIP
+172 
-178 GGWTT
+178 
-183 MGEIQP
+183 
-189 GDYVETDEGKY
+189 
-200 TRVLDT
+200 
-206 FPQGLRD
+206 
-213 VYEITFKD
+213 
-221 GRKVRCDENHL
+221 
-232 WKVHFYDWKL
+232 
-242 PNTCDDGYRIKTT
+242 
-255 LEMIKE
+255 
-261 HKRVRSKGKYLKIPL
+261 
-276 VTGIDRPSYRDVDL
+276 
-290 PLDPYFLGAILG
+290 A
-302 DGGIS
+302 
-307 GTGVHIHT
+307 
-315 PDEEIIDKIREK
+315 
-327 LIPECQ
+327 
-333 IIKNNYI
+333 
-340 ESTCPV
+340 
-346 FSVVRSGRENG
+346 
-357 RKNQVKEILIEL
+357 
-369 GLYGKRAWEKSIPE
+369 
-383 VYFTGSYHQRL
+383 
-394 ELLKGLLDT
+394 
-403 DGYAGNGGSIEFSST
+403 
-418 SETMALQ
+418 
-425 VQELVW
+425 
-431 SIGGICKLAKRQTYF
+431 
-446 THKGVKKSGRISYRL
+446 
-461 NIRHQFPESLFHVTR
+461 
-476 KRDNLSNDN
+476 
-485 QYSRHG
+485 
-491 LKLAITDIEY
+491 
-501 IGKEETKCISI
+501 
-512 LSEKK
+512 
-517 LYLTDNYIVTHN
+517 
-529 TITSISLME
+529 SISLME

-552 AVNNVWDETINRIYK
+552 AVNDVWDETINRIYK

-623 DECLHPDTEVLT
+623 DE
-635 PTGFKSIKDVTTDDK
+635 S
-650 VLQYNPDGS
+650 
-659 NSWVN
+659 
-664 PSRVVKKPTLESH
+664 
-677 HYINSRWEQVVTP
+677 
-690 NHRMIYKQ
+690 
-698 KHRKS
+698 
-703 GELSLREKLS
+703 
-713 KDYYPGDDNTIVSGI
+713 
-728 LINNGKTKLT
+728 
-738 PLEKLLIAIQADGS
+738 
-752 INYVSEVSKFI
+752 
-763 KIEFHLTK
+763 
-771 ERKINRLLN
+771 
-780 ILKDVGIEYSDY
+780 
-792 SSRNTDRIDKRF
+792 
-804 LIRIPFEMLDFLKGF
+804 
-819 ESCAKKIKSFDS
+819 
-831 WVDLSDKTSD
+831 
-841 WCREFI
+841 
-847 EELVE
+847 
-852 WDGYKSPPVDGIIKY
+852 
-867 IYYSSTES
+867 
-875 INADIVQLVAANCG
+875 
-889 VRIKRTLSIDD
+889 
-900 RKETYKDNH
+900 
-909 RINMMKVSLANNQ
+909 
-922 CTRKVINKHIDPVD
+922 
-936 FYCVTVPSG
+936 
-945 MFYVRYN
+945 
-952 NKVSVTGN
+952 
-960 CHSLNSHNSERSIQF
+960 HSLNSHNSERSIQF

-1097 YEEDFFTSIDVY
+1097 YEDDFFSSIEVY
-1109 ISEVTR
+1109 RSRVVK
-1115 GRGNTT
+1115 GRGDTSF
-1121 LFRNELEDYLTK
+1121 FRADLEDYLSK

-1163 IPRLPNDVKKI
+1163 IPRLPNDVKKV

-1392 ETSTIEDKVKTGINT
+1392 ETSTIEDKIKTGIDT
-1407 ITKVASKFLDW
+1407 VTRVASKFLDW

>member
-12 VEVDPIKN
+12 VEVDPVSN

-110 ETEPNAIP
+110 STDPSAIP

-158 LDAPPGAGKAQPLY
+158 LDAPPG
-172 SKVKIP
+172 
-178 GGWTT
+178 
-183 MGEIQP
+183 
-189 GDYVETDEGKY
+189 
-200 TRVLDT
+200 
-206 FPQGLRD
+206 
-213 VYEITFKD
+213 
-221 GRKVRCDENHL
+221 
-232 WKVHFYDWKL
+232 
-242 PNTCDDGYRIKTT
+242 
-255 LEMIKE
+255 
-261 HKRVRSKGKYLKIPL
+261 
-276 VTGIDRPSYRDVDL
+276 
-290 PLDPYFLGAILG
+290 
-302 DGGIS
+302 S
-307 GTGVHIHT
+307 G
-315 PDEEIIDKIREK
+315 
-327 LIPECQ
+327 
-333 IIKNNYI
+333 
-340 ESTCPV
+340 
-346 FSVVRSGRENG
+346 
-357 RKNQVKEILIEL
+357 
-369 GLYGKRAWEKSIPE
+369 KSI
-383 VYFTGSYHQRL
+383 S
-394 ELLKGLLDT
+394 
-403 DGYAGNGGSIEFSST
+403 
-418 SETMALQ
+418 
-425 VQELVW
+425 
-431 SIGGICKLAKRQTYF
+431 
-446 THKGVKKSGRISYRL
+446 
-461 NIRHQFPESLFHVTR
+461 
-476 KRDNLSNDN
+476 
-485 QYSRHG
+485 
-491 LKLAITDIEY
+491 
-501 IGKEETKCISI
+501 
-512 LSEKK
+512 
-517 LYLTDNYIVTHN
+517 
-529 TITSISLME
+529 SISLME
-538 VLDADTI
+538 ILDIDTI
-545 IVVCPKK
+545 FVVSPKK
-552 AVNNVWDETINRIYK
+552 AVNDVWDETITRIYK

-589 INDHFIVCHY
+589 IDDRFIVCHY

-609 KSIKIPNKKYAVVL
+609 KSIKIPNKRYGVIL
-623 DECLHPDTEVLT
+623 DE
-635 PTGFKSIKDVTTDDK
+635 S
-650 VLQYNPDGS
+650 
-659 NSWVN
+659 
-664 PSRVVKKPTLESH
+664 
-677 HYINSRWEQVVTP
+677 
-690 NHRMIYKQ
+690 
-698 KHRKS
+698 
-703 GELSLREKLS
+703 
-713 KDYYPGDDNTIVSGI
+713 
-728 LINNGKTKLT
+728 
-738 PLEKLLIAIQADGS
+738 
-752 INYVSEVSKFI
+752 
-763 KIEFHLTK
+763 
-771 ERKINRLLN
+771 
-780 ILKDVGIEYSDY
+780 
-792 SSRNTDRIDKRF
+792 
-804 LIRIPFEMLDFLKGF
+804 
-819 ESCAKKIKSFDS
+819 
-831 WVDLSDKTSD
+831 
-841 WCREFI
+841 
-847 EELVE
+847 
-852 WDGYKSPPVDGIIKY
+852 
-867 IYYSSTES
+867 
-875 INADIVQLVAANCG
+875 
-889 VRIKRTLSIDD
+889 
-900 RKETYKDNH
+900 
-909 RINMMKVSLANNQ
+909 
-922 CTRKVINKHIDPVD
+922 
-936 FYCVTVPSG
+936 
-945 MFYVRYN
+945 
-952 NKVSVTGN
+952 
-960 CHSLNSHNSERSIQF
+960 HSLNSHNSERSIQF

-1097 YEEDFFTSIDVY
+1097 YEDDFFSSIEVY
-1109 ISEVTR
+1109 RSRVVK
-1115 GRGNTT
+1115 GRGDTSF
-1121 LFRNELEDYLTK
+1121 FRADLEDYLSK

-1150 YVLECNYYEDKVI
+1150 HVLECNYYEDKVI
-1163 IPRLPNDVKKI
+1163 IPRLPNDVKKV

-1392 ETSTIEDKVKTGINT
+1392 ETSTIEDKIKTGIDT
-1407 ITKVASKFLDW
+1407 VTRVASKFLDW

>member
-12 VEVDPIKN
+12 VEVDPVSN

-35 LEKYIGAKMLY
+35 LEKYIGTKMLY

-158 LDAPPGAGKAQPLY
+158 LDAPPG
-172 SKVKIP
+172 
-178 GGWTT
+178 
-183 MGEIQP
+183 
-189 GDYVETDEGKY
+189 
-200 TRVLDT
+200 
-206 FPQGLRD
+206 
-213 VYEITFKD
+213 
-221 GRKVRCDENHL
+221 
-232 WKVHFYDWKL
+232 
-242 PNTCDDGYRIKTT
+242 
-255 LEMIKE
+255 
-261 HKRVRSKGKYLKIPL
+261 
-276 VTGIDRPSYRDVDL
+276 
-290 PLDPYFLGAILG
+290 
-302 DGGIS
+302 S
-307 GTGVHIHT
+307 G
-315 PDEEIIDKIREK
+315 
-327 LIPECQ
+327 
-333 IIKNNYI
+333 
-340 ESTCPV
+340 
-346 FSVVRSGRENG
+346 
-357 RKNQVKEILIEL
+357 
-369 GLYGKRAWEKSIPE
+369 KSI
-383 VYFTGSYHQRL
+383 S
-394 ELLKGLLDT
+394 
-403 DGYAGNGGSIEFSST
+403 
-418 SETMALQ
+418 
-425 VQELVW
+425 
-431 SIGGICKLAKRQTYF
+431 
-446 THKGVKKSGRISYRL
+446 
-461 NIRHQFPESLFHVTR
+461 
-476 KRDNLSNDN
+476 
-485 QYSRHG
+485 
-491 LKLAITDIEY
+491 
-501 IGKEETKCISI
+501 
-512 LSEKK
+512 
-517 LYLTDNYIVTHN
+517 
-529 TITSISLME
+529 SISLME
-538 VLDADTI
+538 ILDIDTI
-545 IVVCPKK
+545 FVVSPKK
-552 AVNNVWDETINRIYK
+552 AVNDVWDETITRIYK

-589 INDHFIVCHY
+589 IDDRFIVCHY

-609 KSIKIPNKKYAVVL
+609 KSIKIPNKRYGVIL
-623 DECLHPDTEVLT
+623 DE
-635 PTGFKSIKDVTTDDK
+635 S
-650 VLQYNPDGS
+650 
-659 NSWVN
+659 
-664 PSRVVKKPTLESH
+664 
-677 HYINSRWEQVVTP
+677 
-690 NHRMIYKQ
+690 
-698 KHRKS
+698 
-703 GELSLREKLS
+703 
-713 KDYYPGDDNTIVSGI
+713 
-728 LINNGKTKLT
+728 
-738 PLEKLLIAIQADGS
+738 
-752 INYVSEVSKFI
+752 
-763 KIEFHLTK
+763 
-771 ERKINRLLN
+771 
-780 ILKDVGIEYSDY
+780 
-792 SSRNTDRIDKRF
+792 
-804 LIRIPFEMLDFLKGF
+804 
-819 ESCAKKIKSFDS
+819 
-831 WVDLSDKTSD
+831 
-841 WCREFI
+841 
-847 EELVE
+847 
-852 WDGYKSPPVDGIIKY
+852 
-867 IYYSSTES
+867 
-875 INADIVQLVAANCG
+875 
-889 VRIKRTLSIDD
+889 
-900 RKETYKDNH
+900 
-909 RINMMKVSLANNQ
+909 
-922 CTRKVINKHIDPVD
+922 
-936 FYCVTVPSG
+936 
-945 MFYVRYN
+945 
-952 NKVSVTGN
+952 
-960 CHSLNSHNSERSIQF
+960 HSLNSHNSERSIQF

-1097 YEEDFFTSIDVY
+1097 YEDDFFSSIEVY
-1109 ISEVTR
+1109 RSCVVK
-1115 GRGNTT
+1115 GRGDTSF
-1121 LFRNELEDYLTK
+1121 FRADLEDYLSK

-1392 ETSTIEDKVKTGINT
+1392 ETSTIEDKIKTGIDT
-1407 ITKVASKFLDW
+1407 VTRVASKFLDW

>member
-12 VEVDPIKN
+12 VEVDPVSN

-158 LDAPPGAGKAQPLY
+158 LDAGAG
-172 SKVKIP
+172 
-178 GGWTT
+178 T
-183 MGEIQP
+183 
-189 GDYVETDEGKY
+189 GK
-200 TRVLDT
+200 T
-206 FPQGLRD
+206 
-213 VYEITFKD
+213 
-221 GRKVRCDENHL
+221 
-232 WKVHFYDWKL
+232 
-242 PNTCDDGYRIKTT
+242 
-255 LEMIKE
+255 
-261 HKRVRSKGKYLKIPL
+261 
-276 VTGIDRPSYRDVDL
+276 
-290 PLDPYFLGAILG
+290 IL
-302 DGGIS
+302 
-307 GTGVHIHT
+307 
-315 PDEEIIDKIREK
+315 
-327 LIPECQ
+327 
-333 IIKNNYI
+333 
-340 ESTCPV
+340 
-346 FSVVRSGRENG
+346 
-357 RKNQVKEILIEL
+357 
-369 GLYGKRAWEKSIPE
+369 
-383 VYFTGSYHQRL
+383 
-394 ELLKGLLDT
+394 
-403 DGYAGNGGSIEFSST
+403 
-418 SETMALQ
+418 
-425 VQELVW
+425 
-431 SIGGICKLAKRQTYF
+431 
-446 THKGVKKSGRISYRL
+446 
-461 NIRHQFPESLFHVTR
+461 
-476 KRDNLSNDN
+476 
-485 QYSRHG
+485 
-491 LKLAITDIEY
+491 
-501 IGKEETKCISI
+501 
-512 LSEKK
+512 
-517 LYLTDNYIVTHN
+517 
-529 TITSISLME
+529 SISLAEM
-538 VLDADTI
+538 LDSDTI
-545 IVVCPKK
+545 IVISPKK
-552 AVNNVWDETINRIYK
+552 AVNDVWDETITRIYK
-567 EPQSYSMSLPVLHG
+567 EPQPYSISLPVLHG

-589 INDHFIVCHY
+589 INDRFIVCHY

-609 KSIKIPNKKYAVVL
+609 KSIKIPNKRYGVIL
-623 DECLHPDTEVLT
+623 DE
-635 PTGFKSIKDVTTDDK
+635 S
-650 VLQYNPDGS
+650 
-659 NSWVN
+659 
-664 PSRVVKKPTLESH
+664 
-677 HYINSRWEQVVTP
+677 
-690 NHRMIYKQ
+690 
-698 KHRKS
+698 
-703 GELSLREKLS
+703 
-713 KDYYPGDDNTIVSGI
+713 
-728 LINNGKTKLT
+728 
-738 PLEKLLIAIQADGS
+738 
-752 INYVSEVSKFI
+752 
-763 KIEFHLTK
+763 
-771 ERKINRLLN
+771 
-780 ILKDVGIEYSDY
+780 
-792 SSRNTDRIDKRF
+792 
-804 LIRIPFEMLDFLKGF
+804 
-819 ESCAKKIKSFDS
+819 
-831 WVDLSDKTSD
+831 
-841 WCREFI
+841 
-847 EELVE
+847 
-852 WDGYKSPPVDGIIKY
+852 
-867 IYYSSTES
+867 
-875 INADIVQLVAANCG
+875 
-889 VRIKRTLSIDD
+889 
-900 RKETYKDNH
+900 
-909 RINMMKVSLANNQ
+909 
-922 CTRKVINKHIDPVD
+922 
-936 FYCVTVPSG
+936 
-945 MFYVRYN
+945 
-952 NKVSVTGN
+952 
-960 CHSLNSHNSERSIQF
+960 HSLNSHNSERSIQF

-1097 YEEDFFTSIDVY
+1097 YEDDFFSSIEVY
-1109 ISEVTR
+1109 RSRVVK
-1115 GRGNTT
+1115 GRGDTNF
-1121 LFRNELEDYLTK
+1121 FRADLEDYLSK

-1163 IPRLPNDVKKI
+1163 IPRLPNDVKKV

-1392 ETSTIEDKVKTGINT
+1392 ETSTIEDKIKTGIDT
-1407 ITKVASKFLDW
+1407 VTRVASKFLDW

>member
-105 IKIIN
+105 IKTIN
-110 ETEPNAIP
+110 STEPNAIP

-158 LDAPPGAGKAQPLY
+158 LDAPMGSGK
-172 SKVKIP
+172 S
-178 GGWTT
+178 
-183 MGEIQP
+183 
-189 GDYVETDEGKY
+189 
-200 TRVLDT
+200 
-206 FPQGLRD
+206 
-213 VYEITFKD
+213 
-221 GRKVRCDENHL
+221 
-232 WKVHFYDWKL
+232 
-242 PNTCDDGYRIKTT
+242 
-255 LEMIKE
+255 
-261 HKRVRSKGKYLKIPL
+261 
-276 VTGIDRPSYRDVDL
+276 
-290 PLDPYFLGAILG
+290 ILG
-302 DGGIS
+302 
-307 GTGVHIHT
+307 V
-315 PDEEIIDKIREK
+315 
-327 LIPECQ
+327 
-333 IIKNNYI
+333 
-340 ESTCPV
+340 
-346 FSVVRSGRENG
+346 
-357 RKNQVKEILIEL
+357 
-369 GLYGKRAWEKSIPE
+369 
-383 VYFTGSYHQRL
+383 
-394 ELLKGLLDT
+394 
-403 DGYAGNGGSIEFSST
+403 
-418 SETMALQ
+418 
-425 VQELVW
+425 
-431 SIGGICKLAKRQTYF
+431 
-446 THKGVKKSGRISYRL
+446 
-461 NIRHQFPESLFHVTR
+461 
-476 KRDNLSNDN
+476 
-485 QYSRHG
+485 
-491 LKLAITDIEY
+491 
-501 IGKEETKCISI
+501 
-512 LSEKK
+512 
-517 LYLTDNYIVTHN
+517 
-529 TITSISLME
+529 SLME
-538 VLDADTI
+538 ILNIDTI

-552 AVNNVWDETINRIYK
+552 AINNVWDETINRIYK
-567 EPQSYSMSLPVLHG
+567 EPQPYSMSLPVLHG

-589 INDHFIVCHY
+589 INDRFIVCHY

-609 KSIKIPNKKYAVVL
+609 NSIKLPNKRYGILL
-623 DECLHPDTEVLT
+623 DE
-635 PTGFKSIKDVTTDDK
+635 
-650 VLQYNPDGS
+650 
-659 NSWVN
+659 
-664 PSRVVKKPTLESH
+664 SH
-677 HYINSRWEQVVTP
+677 
-690 NHRMIYKQ
+690 
-698 KHRKS
+698 
-703 GELSLREKLS
+703 
-713 KDYYPGDDNTIVSGI
+713 
-728 LINNGKTKLT
+728 
-738 PLEKLLIAIQADGS
+738 A
-752 INYVSEVSKFI
+752 
-763 KIEFHLTK
+763 
-771 ERKINRLLN
+771 
-780 ILKDVGIEYSDY
+780 
-792 SSRNTDRIDKRF
+792 
-804 LIRIPFEMLDFLKGF
+804 
-819 ESCAKKIKSFDS
+819 
-831 WVDLSDKTSD
+831 
-841 WCREFI
+841 
-847 EELVE
+847 
-852 WDGYKSPPVDGIIKY
+852 
-867 IYYSSTES
+867 
-875 INADIVQLVAANCG
+875 
-889 VRIKRTLSIDD
+889 
-900 RKETYKDNH
+900 
-909 RINMMKVSLANNQ
+909 
-922 CTRKVINKHIDPVD
+922 
-936 FYCVTVPSG
+936 
-945 MFYVRYN
+945 
-952 NKVSVTGN
+952 
-960 CHSLNSHNSERSIQF
+960 LNSHNSERSIQF

-984 IFCLW
+984 VFCLW

-1067 GADYTLKTI
+1067 GADHTLKTI

-1097 YEEDFFTSIDVY
+1097 YKDDFFSSIEVY
-1109 ISEVTR
+1109 RSRVVK
-1115 GRGNTT
+1115 GRGDTNF
-1121 LFRNELEDYLTK
+1121 FRADLEDYLSK

-1163 IPRLPNDVKKI
+1163 IPRLPNDVKKV

-1392 ETSTIEDKVKTGINT
+1392 ETSTIEDKIKTGIDT
-1407 ITKVASKFLDW
+1407 VTRVASKFLDW

>member
-12 VEVDPIKN
+12 VEVDPVSN

-53 YSRLVFSMFYLP
+53 YSRLRFSMFYLP

-105 IKIIN
+105 IKTIN
-110 ETEPNAIP
+110 STEPNSIP

-158 LDAPPGAGKAQPLY
+158 LDAGAGTGKAQPLY

-189 GDYVETDEGKY
+189 GDYVETDDGKY
-200 TRVLDT
+200 AKVLGT

-232 WKVHFYDWKL
+232 WKVHFGDWKL
-242 PNTCDDGYRIKTT
+242 PNTCDDGYRIKST
-255 LEMIKE
+255 LELIKDHE
-261 HKRVRSKGKYLKIPL
+261 RVRSRDKYLRIPL
-276 VTGIDRPSYRDVDL
+276 VTGVDRPSYRDADL
-290 PLDPYFLGAILG
+290 PLDPYLLGVILG
-302 DGGIS
+302 DGGIA

-315 PDEEIIDKIREK
+315 PDEDIIDKIREN
-327 LIPECQ
+327 LIPECR
-333 IIKNNYI
+333 IVKNSYI

-346 FSVVRSGRENG
+346 FSVIRSNREYG
-357 RKNQVKEILIEL
+357 KKNQVKEILINLE
-369 GLYGKRAWEKSIPE
+369 LYGKRAWEKSIPE
-383 VYFTGSYHQRL
+383 EYFEGSYHQRL
-394 ELLKGLLDT
+394 ELLRGLLDT
-403 DGYAGNGGSIEFSST
+403 DGSASEGSIEFSSA
-418 SETMALQ
+418 SETLAKQ

-431 SIGGICKLAKRQTYF
+431 SIGGICKITQRQTYF
-446 THKGVKKSGRISYRL
+446 THKGVKKPGRVSYRL
-461 NIRHQFPESLFHVTR
+461 SIRYQYPESLFHVSR
-476 KRDNLSNDN
+476 KRANVSNDS
-485 QYSRHG
+485 QYCRHG
-491 LKLAITDIEY
+491 IKLAITDIKY

-529 TITSISLME
+529 TILSISLAEM
-538 VLDADTI
+538 LDTDTI
-545 IVVCPKK
+545 IVISPKK
-552 AVNNVWDETINRIYK
+552 AVNDVWDETITRIYK
-567 EPQSYSMSLPVLHG
+567 EPQPYSMSLPVLHG

-589 INDHFIVCHY
+589 INDRFIICHY

-609 KSIKIPNKKYAVVL
+609 NSIKIPNKKYTVIL
-623 DECLHPDTEVLT
+623 DE
-635 PTGFKSIKDVTTDDK
+635 
-650 VLQYNPDGS
+650 
-659 NSWVN
+659 
-664 PSRVVKKPTLESH
+664 
-677 HYINSRWEQVVTP
+677 
-690 NHRMIYKQ
+690 
-698 KHRKS
+698 
-703 GELSLREKLS
+703 
-713 KDYYPGDDNTIVSGI
+713 
-728 LINNGKTKLT
+728 
-738 PLEKLLIAIQADGS
+738 
-752 INYVSEVSKFI
+752 
-763 KIEFHLTK
+763 
-771 ERKINRLLN
+771 
-780 ILKDVGIEYSDY
+780 
-792 SSRNTDRIDKRF
+792 
-804 LIRIPFEMLDFLKGF
+804 
-819 ESCAKKIKSFDS
+819 
-831 WVDLSDKTSD
+831 
-841 WCREFI
+841 
-847 EELVE
+847 
-852 WDGYKSPPVDGIIKY
+852 
-867 IYYSSTES
+867 
-875 INADIVQLVAANCG
+875 
-889 VRIKRTLSIDD
+889 
-900 RKETYKDNH
+900 
-909 RINMMKVSLANNQ
+909 
-922 CTRKVINKHIDPVD
+922 
-936 FYCVTVPSG
+936 
-945 MFYVRYN
+945 
-952 NKVSVTGN
+952 

-1048 TNGSGVEQYTHKVK
+1048 TQGSGVEQFTHKVK

-1097 YEEDFFTSIDVY
+1097 YEEDFFKSIDVY
-1109 ISEVTR
+1109 ISEVSKSR
-1115 GRGNTT
+1115 GDNAR
-1121 LFRNELEDYLTK
+1121 FRSELEDYLSK
-1133 AKTLHNGYSPT
+1133 AKTLHSGYSPT
-1144 DPKHKQ
+1144 DEKHKR
-1150 YVLECNYYEDKVI
+1150 YVIECNHYEDKVI
-1163 IPRLPNDVKKI
+1163 IPKLPNDVKKI

-1209 VKQLVTDAK
+1209 VKQLVIDAK
-1218 VISEDGEIYQSN
+1218 VVSEDGEIYQSN

-1324 TYEQAVKRANRIG
+1324 TYDQAVKRANRIG

-1392 ETSTIEDKVKTGINT
+1392 ESSTIEDKIKTGINT

>member
-12 VEVDPIKN
+12 VEVDPVRN
-20 KVTITGLR
+20 KVEITGLR

-118 KIDKSKLNK
+118 KLDKSKLNR

-138 DKFIDDCIWKSKLLG
+138 DKFIDDCVWKSKLLG

-158 LDAPPGAGKAQPLY
+158 LDAAAG
-172 SKVKIP
+172 S
-178 GGWTT
+178 
-183 MGEIQP
+183 
-189 GDYVETDEGKY
+189 GK
-200 TRVLDT
+200 
-206 FPQGLRD
+206 
-213 VYEITFKD
+213 
-221 GRKVRCDENHL
+221 
-232 WKVHFYDWKL
+232 
-242 PNTCDDGYRIKTT
+242 T
-255 LEMIKE
+255 L
-261 HKRVRSKGKYLKIPL
+261 L
-276 VTGIDRPSYRDVDL
+276 
-290 PLDPYFLGAILG
+290 
-302 DGGIS
+302 
-307 GTGVHIHT
+307 
-315 PDEEIIDKIREK
+315 
-327 LIPECQ
+327 
-333 IIKNNYI
+333 
-340 ESTCPV
+340 
-346 FSVVRSGRENG
+346 
-357 RKNQVKEILIEL
+357 
-369 GLYGKRAWEKSIPE
+369 
-383 VYFTGSYHQRL
+383 
-394 ELLKGLLDT
+394 
-403 DGYAGNGGSIEFSST
+403 
-418 SETMALQ
+418 
-425 VQELVW
+425 
-431 SIGGICKLAKRQTYF
+431 
-446 THKGVKKSGRISYRL
+446 
-461 NIRHQFPESLFHVTR
+461 
-476 KRDNLSNDN
+476 
-485 QYSRHG
+485 
-491 LKLAITDIEY
+491 
-501 IGKEETKCISI
+501 
-512 LSEKK
+512 
-517 LYLTDNYIVTHN
+517 
-529 TITSISLME
+529 SISLAEM
-538 VLDADTI
+538 LDADTI

-552 AVNNVWDETINRIYK
+552 AVNDVWDETINRIYK

-581 PSKPAGFD
+581 LSKPAGFD
-589 INDHFIVCHY
+589 INDRFIVCHY

-609 KSIKIPNKKYAVVL
+609 NSIKIPNKRYFTVL
-623 DECLHPDTEVLT
+623 DE
-635 PTGFKSIKDVTTDDK
+635 
-650 VLQYNPDGS
+650 
-659 NSWVN
+659 
-664 PSRVVKKPTLESH
+664 
-677 HYINSRWEQVVTP
+677 
-690 NHRMIYKQ
+690 
-698 KHRKS
+698 
-703 GELSLREKLS
+703 
-713 KDYYPGDDNTIVSGI
+713 
-728 LINNGKTKLT
+728 
-738 PLEKLLIAIQADGS
+738 
-752 INYVSEVSKFI
+752 
-763 KIEFHLTK
+763 
-771 ERKINRLLN
+771 
-780 ILKDVGIEYSDY
+780 
-792 SSRNTDRIDKRF
+792 
-804 LIRIPFEMLDFLKGF
+804 
-819 ESCAKKIKSFDS
+819 
-831 WVDLSDKTSD
+831 
-841 WCREFI
+841 
-847 EELVE
+847 
-852 WDGYKSPPVDGIIKY
+852 
-867 IYYSSTES
+867 
-875 INADIVQLVAANCG
+875 
-889 VRIKRTLSIDD
+889 
-900 RKETYKDNH
+900 
-909 RINMMKVSLANNQ
+909 
-922 CTRKVINKHIDPVD
+922 
-936 FYCVTVPSG
+936 
-945 MFYVRYN
+945 
-952 NKVSVTGN
+952 

-1067 GADYTLKTI
+1067 GTDYTLKTI

-1085 ERKEYYQKNAKK
+1085 ERKEYYQKNVKK
-1097 YEEDFFTSIDVY
+1097 YEDDFFSSIEVY
-1109 ISEVTR
+1109 RSRVVK
-1115 GRGNTT
+1115 GRGDTNF
-1121 LFRNELEDYLTK
+1121 FRADLEDYLSK

-1163 IPRLPNDVKKI
+1163 IPRLPNDVKKV

-1392 ETSTIEDKVKTGINT
+1392 ETSTIEDKIKTGINT
-1407 ITKVASKFLDW
+1407 VTKVASRFLDW

>member
-12 VEVDPIKN
+12 VEVDPVRN
-20 KVTITGLR
+20 KVEITGLR

-110 ETEPNAIP
+110 STDPSNIP

-158 LDAPPGAGKAQPLY
+158 LDAPMGSGK
-172 SKVKIP
+172 S
-178 GGWTT
+178 
-183 MGEIQP
+183 
-189 GDYVETDEGKY
+189 
-200 TRVLDT
+200 
-206 FPQGLRD
+206 
-213 VYEITFKD
+213 
-221 GRKVRCDENHL
+221 
-232 WKVHFYDWKL
+232 
-242 PNTCDDGYRIKTT
+242 
-255 LEMIKE
+255 
-261 HKRVRSKGKYLKIPL
+261 
-276 VTGIDRPSYRDVDL
+276 
-290 PLDPYFLGAILG
+290 ILG
-302 DGGIS
+302 
-307 GTGVHIHT
+307 V
-315 PDEEIIDKIREK
+315 
-327 LIPECQ
+327 
-333 IIKNNYI
+333 
-340 ESTCPV
+340 
-346 FSVVRSGRENG
+346 
-357 RKNQVKEILIEL
+357 
-369 GLYGKRAWEKSIPE
+369 
-383 VYFTGSYHQRL
+383 
-394 ELLKGLLDT
+394 
-403 DGYAGNGGSIEFSST
+403 
-418 SETMALQ
+418 
-425 VQELVW
+425 
-431 SIGGICKLAKRQTYF
+431 
-446 THKGVKKSGRISYRL
+446 
-461 NIRHQFPESLFHVTR
+461 
-476 KRDNLSNDN
+476 
-485 QYSRHG
+485 
-491 LKLAITDIEY
+491 
-501 IGKEETKCISI
+501 
-512 LSEKK
+512 
-517 LYLTDNYIVTHN
+517 
-529 TITSISLME
+529 SLME
-538 VLDADTI
+538 ILNIDTI

-552 AVNNVWDETINRIYK
+552 AINNVWDETINRIYK
-567 EPQSYSMSLPVLHG
+567 EPQPYSMSLPVLHG

-589 INDHFIVCHY
+589 INDRFIVCHY

-609 KSIKIPNKKYAVVL
+609 NSIKLPNKRYGILL
-623 DECLHPDTEVLT
+623 DE
-635 PTGFKSIKDVTTDDK
+635 
-650 VLQYNPDGS
+650 
-659 NSWVN
+659 
-664 PSRVVKKPTLESH
+664 SH
-677 HYINSRWEQVVTP
+677 
-690 NHRMIYKQ
+690 
-698 KHRKS
+698 
-703 GELSLREKLS
+703 
-713 KDYYPGDDNTIVSGI
+713 
-728 LINNGKTKLT
+728 
-738 PLEKLLIAIQADGS
+738 A
-752 INYVSEVSKFI
+752 
-763 KIEFHLTK
+763 
-771 ERKINRLLN
+771 
-780 ILKDVGIEYSDY
+780 
-792 SSRNTDRIDKRF
+792 
-804 LIRIPFEMLDFLKGF
+804 
-819 ESCAKKIKSFDS
+819 
-831 WVDLSDKTSD
+831 
-841 WCREFI
+841 
-847 EELVE
+847 
-852 WDGYKSPPVDGIIKY
+852 
-867 IYYSSTES
+867 
-875 INADIVQLVAANCG
+875 
-889 VRIKRTLSIDD
+889 
-900 RKETYKDNH
+900 
-909 RINMMKVSLANNQ
+909 
-922 CTRKVINKHIDPVD
+922 
-936 FYCVTVPSG
+936 
-945 MFYVRYN
+945 
-952 NKVSVTGN
+952 
-960 CHSLNSHNSERSIQF
+960 LNSHNSERSIQF

-1097 YEEDFFTSIDVY
+1097 YEDDFFSSIEVY
-1109 ISEVTR
+1109 RSRVVK
-1115 GRGNTT
+1115 GRGDTGF
-1121 LFRNELEDYLTK
+1121 FRADLEDYLVK

-1163 IPRLPNDVKKI
+1163 IPRLLNDVKKV

-1392 ETSTIEDKVKTGINT
+1392 ETSTIEDKIKTGIDT
-1407 ITKVASKFLDW
+1407 VTRVASKFLDW

>member
-93 RTELEKIPLIAN
+93 RTELEKIPLVAN

-110 ETEPNAIP
+110 STDPSAIP

-138 DKFIDDCIWKSKLLG
+138 DKFIDDCVWKSKLLG

-158 LDAPPGAGKAQPLY
+158 LDAPAG
-172 SKVKIP
+172 S
-178 GGWTT
+178 
-183 MGEIQP
+183 
-189 GDYVETDEGKY
+189 GK
-200 TRVLDT
+200 
-206 FPQGLRD
+206 
-213 VYEITFKD
+213 
-221 GRKVRCDENHL
+221 
-232 WKVHFYDWKL
+232 
-242 PNTCDDGYRIKTT
+242 
-255 LEMIKE
+255 
-261 HKRVRSKGKYLKIPL
+261 
-276 VTGIDRPSYRDVDL
+276 
-290 PLDPYFLGAILG
+290 
-302 DGGIS
+302 
-307 GTGVHIHT
+307 
-315 PDEEIIDKIREK
+315 
-327 LIPECQ
+327 
-333 IIKNNYI
+333 
-340 ESTCPV
+340 
-346 FSVVRSGRENG
+346 
-357 RKNQVKEILIEL
+357 
-369 GLYGKRAWEKSIPE
+369 
-383 VYFTGSYHQRL
+383 
-394 ELLKGLLDT
+394 
-403 DGYAGNGGSIEFSST
+403 
-418 SETMALQ
+418 
-425 VQELVW
+425 
-431 SIGGICKLAKRQTYF
+431 
-446 THKGVKKSGRISYRL
+446 
-461 NIRHQFPESLFHVTR
+461 
-476 KRDNLSNDN
+476 
-485 QYSRHG
+485 
-491 LKLAITDIEY
+491 
-501 IGKEETKCISI
+501 SI
-512 LSEKK
+512 LS
-517 LYLTDNYIVTHN
+517 V
-529 TITSISLME
+529 SLME
-538 VLDADTI
+538 LLNVDTI

-552 AVNNVWDETINRIYK
+552 AVNDVWDETINRIYK
-567 EPQSYSMSLPVLHG
+567 EPQPYSMSLPVLHG
-581 PSKPAGFD
+581 PNKPAGFD
-589 INDHFIVCHY
+589 INDRFIVCHY
-599 ESLGKLNDYL
+599 ESLEKLNDYL
-609 KSIKIPNKKYAVVL
+609 KSIKIPNKRYGIIL
-623 DECLHPDTEVLT
+623 DE
-635 PTGFKSIKDVTTDDK
+635 S
-650 VLQYNPDGS
+650 
-659 NSWVN
+659 
-664 PSRVVKKPTLESH
+664 
-677 HYINSRWEQVVTP
+677 
-690 NHRMIYKQ
+690 
-698 KHRKS
+698 
-703 GELSLREKLS
+703 
-713 KDYYPGDDNTIVSGI
+713 
-728 LINNGKTKLT
+728 
-738 PLEKLLIAIQADGS
+738 
-752 INYVSEVSKFI
+752 
-763 KIEFHLTK
+763 
-771 ERKINRLLN
+771 
-780 ILKDVGIEYSDY
+780 
-792 SSRNTDRIDKRF
+792 
-804 LIRIPFEMLDFLKGF
+804 
-819 ESCAKKIKSFDS
+819 
-831 WVDLSDKTSD
+831 
-841 WCREFI
+841 
-847 EELVE
+847 
-852 WDGYKSPPVDGIIKY
+852 
-867 IYYSSTES
+867 
-875 INADIVQLVAANCG
+875 
-889 VRIKRTLSIDD
+889 
-900 RKETYKDNH
+900 
-909 RINMMKVSLANNQ
+909 
-922 CTRKVINKHIDPVD
+922 
-936 FYCVTVPSG
+936 
-945 MFYVRYN
+945 
-952 NKVSVTGN
+952 
-960 CHSLNSHNSERSIQF
+960 HSLNSHNSERSIQF

-1097 YEEDFFTSIDVY
+1097 YEDDFFRSIDVY
-1109 ISEVTR
+1109 ISEVSKSR
-1115 GRGNTT
+1115 GDTVK
-1121 LFRNELEDYLTK
+1121 FRSELEDYLSK

-1150 YVLECNYYEDKVI
+1150 YVLDCNHYEDKVI
-1163 IPRLPNDVKKI
+1163 IPRLPNDVKKV

-1189 MGEALGNILGKARS
+1189 MGEALGNVLGKARS

-1209 VKQLVTDAK
+1209 VNQLVIDAK

-1392 ETSTIEDKVKTGINT
+1392 ETSTIEDKIKTGIDT
-1407 ITKVASKFLDW
+1407 VTRVASKFLDW